1 MKKSGRF
8 LMLGKGVLAVFLAA
22 CLLGLVIYA
31 VGGYSRGANPSG
43 LSLESMS
50 TVEQQAWQAAAEVVG
65 SGKKAQEQ
73 FVTEVLDLYSK
84 VKDSDLVI
92 FCNSGGWGNKP
103 LSSDYQGQ
111 SWLTGIMA
119 KLTQLGYEPCIID
132 DIRTGDGLIEHL
144 FEFKEDLTHYPSKA
158 KVLAAKIDFLTQHI
172 TNLKVIITGQSNG
185 AAFAGEVA
193 NRLKDNPK
201 VYSIQVGT
209 PFWHGVHEVGRS
221 LVIDNSG
228 VGSDALTERDIV
240 TIIKSNWV
248 KLLILNHVPSFTPV
262 DWFIS
267 RAALILASYNF
278 GLGLQAPGHEY
289 MWEYPGVGPVIE
301 AFLVNNFSTQ

>member
-1 MKKSGRF
+1 MKKKGRF
-8 LMLGKGVLAVFLAA
+8 LTLGKAVLAVFLAA

-31 VGGYSRGANPSG
+31 AGGYSRETNSSG

-50 TVEQQAWQAAAEVVG
+50 IIEQQAWQAAEEVVG

-92 FCNSGGWGNKP
+92 FCNSGGWGTKP

-111 SWLTGIMA
+111 SWLAGMME

-132 DIRTGDGLIEHL
+132 DIRTGNSLPEHL
-144 FEFKEDLTHYPSKA
+144 FEFKEDLTHYPSKS
-158 KVLAAKIDFLTQHI
+158 KVLAAKIDFLTQH
-172 TNLKVIITGQSNG
+172 TSNLKVIITGQSNG
-185 AAFAGEVA
+185 AAFTGEVA

-201 VYSIQVGT
+201 VYSIQVGI
-209 PFWHGVHEVGRS
+209 PFWHRVHEVGRS
-221 LVIDNSG
+221 LVIDSSG
-228 VGSDALTERDIV
+228 IGSDALADRDLV
-240 TIIKSNWV
+240 AIIKSNWD
-248 KLLILNHVPSFTPV
+248 KLLILNHVPAFTPV

-267 RAALILASYNF
+267 RTALILTSYKF
-278 GLGLQAPGHEY
+278 GLGLLAPGHEY

-301 AFLVNNFSTQ
+301 AFLVNNFSIQ